1 LLTLL
6 SRIDAEADVVAGRL
20 ERLTGVG
27 EYAEVE
33 GGACARFAKPIPAP
47 PLRTWSPLP
56 LMGSFGRSVLQTRPP
71 HHKRSIAILH
81 IGGLLVI
88 FN

>member
-6 SRIDAEADVVAGRL
+6 SRIDAQANMPR
-20 ERLTGVG
+20 
-27 EYAEVE
+27 VE

-47 PLRTWSPLP
+47 PLPHPKPLP

-71 HHKRSIAILH
+71 RHQRSIAILH